1 MVPSLDI
8 FKIDPGGHLSWRGA
22 VESLVAAKA
31 RIHKL
36 ALCSLS
42 LSGDYLILDQDTEQ
56 RVLVMVLG
64 VSVQTGP
71 RTDPSNTAGDD
82 VR

>member
-8 FKIDPGGHLSWRGA
+8 FKIDPGGRLLWRGA

-31 RIHKL
+31 RIHRL

-42 LSGDYLILDQDTEQ
+42 SSGDYLILDQDTGQ
-56 RVLVMVLG
+56 RVFVMLLG
-64 VSVQTGP
+64 VSAQAGP
-71 RTDPSNTAGDD
+71 TTDPCNTP
-82 VR
+82 

>member
-8 FKIDPGGHLSWRGA
+8 FKIDPGGRLLCRGV

-31 RIHKL
+31 RVHKL

-42 LSGDYLILDQDTEQ
+42 ASGGYLSLDQDAGQ
-56 RVLVMVLG
+56 RVFVMLSG
-64 VSVQTGP
+64 VSAQAGP
-71 RTDPSNTAGDD
+71 TTDPCNTP
-82 VR
+82 